1 MLTEQLNQSPFTS
14 QLANQLTFLPI
25 DRITNCLNEQRTYWF
40 INWLNVLINLSTYND
55 FWNNSMAE
63 LVIADTD
70 WLV

>member
-14 QLANQLTFLPI
+14 QLANQLTCLPI